1 MSDPQGPSRT
11 AARGAPHGRDRLSGD
26 YWRLWTSSTAS
37 NLGDGMRLTALPLLA
52 AAIDPR
58 PLTVALLTAVTHLP
72 WLVFALIAG
81 AVADRV
87 DRRRLM
93 IRLQLVRV
101 TVVLA
106 FAVLLM
112 TGNVT
117 LVALLVVAVTMG
129 VAEVFFDTTA
139 STAMPAVVPTRHL
152 ERGNSRLFATEITAN
167 EFVGPPLGAAL
178 FAWRSTLPFWIA
190 ALGHAASAMLLARI
204 GVSFNAAPDEKTS
217 AAPRPSL
224 RRSIGEGLRVTRTSP
239 FLRAWTVMIAATNL
253 ARAMTVAVFVLYV
266 LQLLDGN
273 ELLFG
278 VLSAMVAIGGVL
290 GSWGAERTVQWLG
303 RTATVV
309 TALAATIVSH
319 ILLGT
324 VVNVGAAAVAGVL
337 IGSAVAVTNVVFVS
351 VRQAVVPRDFL
362 GRVGSVQRFVTW
374 GALPIGALLGGWLAE
389 VSTLRVPYLT
399 AAGIVAVTAAFLWRR
414 LVDFPTQPLSINS
427 ADRGL

>member
-11 AARGAPHGRDRLSGD
+11 AVRGAPHGRDRLSGD
-26 YWRLWTSSTAS
+26 YWRLWTSS
-37 NLGDGMRLTALPLLA
+37 
-52 AAIDPR
+52 
-58 PLTVALLTAVTHLP
+58 TAVTHLP

-278 VLSAMVAIGGVL
+278 VLWAMVAIGGVL
-290 GSWGAERTVQWLG
+290 GSWGA
-303 RTATVV
+303 
-309 TALAATIVSH
+309 
-319 ILLGT
+319 
-324 VVNVGAAAVAGVL
+324 
-337 IGSAVAVTNVVFVS
+337 
-351 VRQAVVPRDFL
+351 
-362 GRVGSVQRFVTW
+362 VQRFVTW